1 MGLNPQPRSFL
12 GRGAPLI
19 DPKTGR
25 PTRDFEQALIEL
37 FARTDPTLTRLGQVQ
52 ASAPVTGRTEGVGTT
67 VSQLTPVGQLVSADQ
82 VAADGA
88 AFLRNPQFAGTQIDV
103 ENANFEA
110 SATLPPPGWV
120 TQVGVTLAYETA
132 LPHMGIRSLKASF
145 TAQFQ
150 AVSTVRKWAVRPGDA
165 FRLSLYIKSPDGVS
179 QIYAQVTFLDAN
191 GNFLSSGNTPFVTV
205 NAWTFAQATMI
216 APVNAVGAVVWLTT
230 NAIGNSVGVFD
241 DVNVTRNLT
250 AFELTPTATSGT
262 PRQTTGLCTQHLAG
276 STQIDVSS
284 STWQFGDGQIA
295 YNSGSCDPGLLQTSY
310 VTGDDPAF
318 LGGAVIY
325 VPRTIPADANAANG
339 RLNFGTIT
347 TAAGV
352 ATSTGGGSGGG
363 GPRGKA
369 FLN

>member
-67 VSQLTPVGQLVSADQ
+67 VSQLTPTGLLVSADK

-88 AFLRNPQFAGTQIDV
+88 TFLRSPQFIGTQIDL

-110 SATLPPPGWV
+110 SALLPPPGWFAGA
-120 TQVGVTLAYETA
+120 GVTATYDIA
-132 LPHMGIRSLKASF
+132 APHSGTRSLKASF

-165 FRLSLYIKSPDGVS
+165 FRLSNWVKSDGVS
-179 QIYAQVTFLDAN
+179 QIYTQVTFLDAA
-191 GNFLSSGNTPFVTV
+191 GAFLTSGNTPIVTAA
-205 NAWTFAQATMI
+205 AWTFTQATMI
-216 APVNAVGAVVWLTT
+216 APVNAVAAVVWLTT
-230 NAIGNSVGVFD
+230 NTVGASTGWYD
-241 DVNVTRNLT
+241 DLNVTRNLT

-284 STWQFGDGQIA
+284 STWQFGDGPIA
-295 YNSGSCDPGLLQTSY
+295 YNSGTCDPGVLQTSY

-318 LGGAVIY
+318 LGGAIIY
-325 VPRTIPADANAANG
+325 VPRAIPADANAANG

>member
-1 MGLNPQPRSFL
+1 MTQTQTFGAL
-12 GRGAPLI
+12 RGPWVDGQGNLS
-19 DPKTGR
+19 
-25 PTRDFEQALIEL
+25 RDALKKVQEWENKLTAAITL
-37 FARTDPTLTRLGQVQ
+37 FGTI
-52 ASAPVTGRTEGVGTT
+52 ASTAKIQGRTEGIGTT
-67 VSQLTPVGQLVSADQ
+67 ASQLNTTGQLVSADQ
-82 VAADGA
+82 VAADGS

-110 SATLPPPGWV
+110 SATLPPPGWAA
-120 TQVGVTLAYETA
+120 QAGVTLAYETA
-132 LPHMGIRSLKASF
+132 LPHMGARSLRANF

-150 AVSTVRKWAVRPGDA
+150 AISTVRKWAVRPGDA

-179 QIYAQVTFLDAN
+179 QIYAQVTFIDAA
-191 GNFLSSGNTPFVTV
+191 GAFLSSGNTPFVTA

-230 NAIGNSVGVFD
+230 NAIGNSVGIFD

-318 LGGAVIY
+318 LGGAIIY